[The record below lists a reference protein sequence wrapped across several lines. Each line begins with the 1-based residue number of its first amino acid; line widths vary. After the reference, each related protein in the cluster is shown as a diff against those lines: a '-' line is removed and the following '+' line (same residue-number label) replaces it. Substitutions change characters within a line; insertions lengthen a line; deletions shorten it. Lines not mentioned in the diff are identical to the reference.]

1 MEISLFT
8 FVLYVMHVQ
17 TRFSFVLNSNSFLT
31 LSALSAFMVE
41 QKRKTLTLHEK
52 VQVIKHKKKT
62 QCGARE
68 LARVFQ
74 VGKTQIQ
81 TILKNKHGILKQ
93 FKDNDLGESKRKT
106 GNEEINKLTWAC
118 YSSQASRLWIVASRT
133 NLKVCN

>member
-1 MEISLFT
+1 ML
-8 FVLYVMHVQ
+8 
-17 TRFSFVLNSNSFLT
+17 
-31 LSALSAFMVE
+31 E

-81 TILKNKHGILKQ
+81 TILKNEHRILKQ
-93 FKDNDLGESKRKT
+93 FKDNDPGECKRKIRKT
-106 GNEEINKLTWAC
+106 GNEEINKLTWAWFKDVTARKLPVC
-118 YSSQASRLWIVASRT
+118 GPLPQERT
-133 NLKVCN
+133 LVCN

>member
-1 MEISLFT
+1 ML
-8 FVLYVMHVQ
+8 
-17 TRFSFVLNSNSFLT
+17 
-31 LSALSAFMVE
+31 E

-106 GNEEINKLTWAC
+106 GNEEINKLTWAWFKDVTAQKLPVC
-118 YSSQASRLWIVASRT
+118 GQLLQERVLKFATDLRNNDFKASNGWLDSF
-133 NLKVCN
+133 C

>member
-1 MEISLFT
+1 M
-8 FVLYVMHVQ
+8 
-17 TRFSFVLNSNSFLT
+17 
-31 LSALSAFMVE
+31 AA